1 MAQIFLL
8 EDDPILGK
16 AIQLQ
21 LELENYGVLWAQS
34 IQEARRVY
42 SQSSGVD
49 LFLLDVNLPD
59 GDGFGF
65 CKWLRQE
72 SVQTPIIFL
81 TARTD
86 EDSVV
91 QGFTEGANDYIR
103 KPFGHKELLARVKNQ
118 LSENK
123 PSLELIRFAGLTLV
137 KNQQILKTGT
147 SFINLNRREFEI
159 LSVFFAQPE
168 TIISREQLI
177 SAFSAGEE
185 IFDRTV
191 DSHISHIRTRLQK
204 HGVSNI
210 KITSVYGQGY
220 RLEKTS

>member
-34 IQEARRVY
+34 IQEARRLQAT
-42 SQSSGVD
+42 STGVD

-59 GDGFGF
+59 GDGFSF

-72 SVQTPIIFL
+72 GVLTPVIFL

-91 QGFTEGANDYIR
+91 QGFSEGANDYIR
-103 KPFGHKELLARVKNQ
+103 KPFGNKELLARLRNQ
-118 LSENK
+118 LSDKK
-123 PSLELIRFAGLTLV
+123 PSLDLIRFAGLTLV

-159 LSVFFAQPE
+159 LSVFFSQPE

-204 HGVSNI
+204 HDVSNI

>member
-8 EDDPILGK
+8 EDDPVLGK

-21 LELENYGVLWAQS
+21 LELESYDVLWAQTL
-34 IQEARRVY
+34 QEARRSY
-42 SQSSGVD
+42 SSSSGVD
-49 LFLLDVNLPD
+49 LFLLDINLPD

-65 CKWLRQE
+65 CNWLRQE
-72 SVQTPIIFL
+72 GVQTPIIFL
-81 TARTD
+81 TARSD

-91 QGFTEGANDYIR
+91 QGFSEGANDYIR
-103 KPFGHKELLARVKNQ
+103 KPFGHREVLARIKNQ
-118 LSENK
+118 LSDKK
-123 PSLELIRFAGLTLV
+123 PSLDLVRYAGLTLV
-137 KNQQILKTGT
+137 KNQQVLRTGN

-159 LSVFFAQPE
+159 LSLFFAQPE

-177 SAFSAGEE
+177 AGFSAGEE

-204 HGVSNI
+204 HGVSSI

>member
-21 LELENYGVLWAQS
+21 LELESYDVHWSKSL
-34 IQEARRVY
+34 QEARKNY
-42 SQSSGVD
+42 GAAAGID

-59 GDGFGF
+59 GDGFAF

-72 SVQTPIIFL
+72 GVQTPVIFL

-91 QGFTEGANDYIR
+91 RGFDEGANDYIR
-103 KPFGHKELLARVKNQ
+103 KPFAHREVLARIKNQ
-118 LSENK
+118 LSDKK
-123 PSLELIRFAGLTLV
+123 PSLDLIRYAGLTLV
-137 KNQQILKTGT
+137 KNQQILRTGT

-159 LSVFFAQPE
+159 LMIFFSQPE

-177 SAFSAGEE
+177 SGFSAGEE

-204 HGVSNI
+204 NGVSSI

-220 RLEKTS
+220 RLERST

>member
-34 IQEARRVY
+34 IQEARRIY

>member
-34 IQEARRVY
+34 IQEARRIY

-210 KITSVYGQGY
+210 KVTSVYGQGY

>member
-42 SQSSGVD
+42 SQSSRVD

>member
-21 LELENYGVLWAQS
+21 LELENYTVSWARS
-34 IQEARRVY
+34 LLDARR
-42 SQSSGVD
+42 SFSAAPNND
-49 LFLLDVNLPD
+49 LYLLDVNLPD
-59 GDGFGF
+59 GDGFSF

-72 SVQTPIIFL
+72 GVHTPIIFL
-81 TARTD
+81 TARSD

-103 KPFGHKELLARVKNQ
+103 KPFGHREVLARIKNQ
-118 LSENK
+118 LSDNK
-123 PSLELIRFAGLTLV
+123 ASLDLIRYAGLTLV
-137 KNQQILKTGT
+137 KNQQILKSGD

-159 LSVFFAQPE
+159 LSAFFAQPE

-177 SAFSAGEE
+177 SVFSAGEE

-204 HGVSNI
+204 NGVNNI

-220 RLEKTS
+220 RLEKST